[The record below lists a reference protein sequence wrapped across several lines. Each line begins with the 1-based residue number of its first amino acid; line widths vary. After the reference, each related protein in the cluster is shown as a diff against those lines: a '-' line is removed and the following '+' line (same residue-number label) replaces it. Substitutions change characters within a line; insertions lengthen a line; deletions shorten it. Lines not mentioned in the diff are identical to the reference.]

1 MEYAMYPSKIIRIT
15 QRHGAGTYSHSR
27 NYAVDEAGADG
38 GIGNIIAPF
47 TGIIKRIYTKDANEV
62 WLESKNKVKY
72 ADGTEDYMTI
82 MFAHDNSVTSLYVGK
97 EIKQGEVFYQEGTK
111 GQASG
116 NHVHF
121 ECGKGKFTGTGWH
134 QDGNAWDINNG
145 KLVTECLWV
154 DDTYTIKETR
164 GYKFRNVKD
173 AEMKKLGTPVARD
186 EYKDQV
192 QIKDGMTSVRARNKA
207 NGEILGYMN
216 IGLYNILEIANTA
229 GYTWYRVEKDLWFA
243 YSPDWA
249 IIYPKEEKPI
259 EPTPTPTPIPTPAPT
274 EPKEP
279 LPTIEEL
286 SEQLQKELVE
296 KEEIINNLTASVT
309 ELTNTII
316 DKDKEILKL
325 KEQIANQP
333 TLIFT
338 SPKEDYYAIQ
348 LKENQKLYLQ

>member
-15 QRHGAGTYSHSR
+15 QKHGEGTHAR
-27 NYAVDEAGADG
+27 NFAVDEAGADG

-47 TGIIKRIYTKDANEV
+47 TGVIKKVYTQDANEV

-134 QDGNAWDINNG
+134 NDNGSWDINNG
-145 KLVTECLWV
+145 KPVDECLWI
-154 DDTYTIKETR
+154 DDTYRVIDTKGYTFRNTKET
-164 GYKFRNVKD
+164 
-173 AEMKKLGTPVARD
+173 EMKKLGTPVARD
-186 EYKDQV
+186 KYKDQV
-192 QIKDGMTSVRARNKA
+192 QIKDGMTTVRARNKA

-229 GYTWYRVEKDLWFA
+229 GYTWYRVENNLWFA

-249 IIYPKEEKPI
+249 IIYPKEEKPV
-259 EPTPTPTPIPTPAPT
+259 EPTPTPTPTPV
-274 EPKEP
+274 EPEETG
-279 LPTIEEL
+279 PTIEEL
-286 SEQLQKELVE
+286 QKRIDELEYQVSQLNAVQDVLE
-296 KEEIINNLTASVT
+296 KENE
-309 ELTNTII
+309 EL
-316 DKDKEILKL
+316 KKKL
-325 KEQIANQP
+325 EDQP
-333 TLIFT
+333 ILIFT
-338 SPKEDYYAIQ
+338 SPKIDYYAIELSEGRQ
-348 LKENQKLYLQ
+348 LYIDRV

>member
-1 MEYAMYPSKIIRIT
+1 MEYAMYPSKYIRIT
-15 QRHGAGTYSHSR
+15 QKHGEGTHAR
-27 NYAVDEAGADG
+27 NFAVDEAGADG

-47 TGIIKRIYTKDANEV
+47 TGVIKKVYTQDANEV

-72 ADGTEDYMTI
+72 ADGAEDYMTI

-111 GQASG
+111 GQANG

-134 QDGNAWDINNG
+134 NDNGSWDINNG

-164 GYKFRNVKD
+164 GYKFRNTKD

-207 NGEILGYMN
+207 NGDVLGYMN
-216 IGLYNILEIANTA
+216 VGLYNILEIANTA

-249 IIYPKEEKPI
+249 IIYPKKEKVI
-259 EPTPTPTPIPTPAPT
+259 EPTT
-274 EPKEP
+274 ED
-279 LPTIEEL
+279 L
-286 SEQLQKELVE
+286 E
-296 KEEIINNLTASVT
+296 KE
-309 ELTNTII
+309 I
-316 DKDKEILKL
+316 DKLEAKILLLEK
-325 KEQIANQP
+325 QIENMP
-333 TLIFT
+333 EKIFDCKKT
-338 SPKEDYYAIQ
+338 GKYQIQ
-348 LKENQKLYLQ
+348 LYEGETLYIK